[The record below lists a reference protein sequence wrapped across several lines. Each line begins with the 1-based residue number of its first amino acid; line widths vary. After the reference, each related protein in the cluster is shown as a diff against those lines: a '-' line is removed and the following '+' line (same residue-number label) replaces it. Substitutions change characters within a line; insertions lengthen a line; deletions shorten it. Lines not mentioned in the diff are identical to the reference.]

1 MTKFIERYPGL
12 TELIEEFEHL
22 TMAKEEED
30 RPAIAYF
37 KRQRKLREEAAQL
50 KQEEDDEPLFIVDT
64 LEDDDDI
71 KSQRSNHL

>member
-1 MTKFIERYPGL
+1 LTKFIERYPGL

-37 KRQRKLREEAAQL
+37 KKQRKLREEAAQL
-50 KQEEDDEPLFIVDT
+50 KQDDDDEPLFIIDT
-64 LEDDDDI
+64 LTDGDDI
-71 KSQRSNHL
+71 